1 MTQRLRILF
10 VDDEPS
16 ILDGLR
22 RLLRPMRDE
31 WEVERAAY
39 PRGALHMRF
48 SENHDEK
55 RAIARFGERGALAA
69 AAWVFTSDGIPLL
82 YNGQE
87 AGDVTESGAPALFEP
102 ECSLYVYFAEQAP
115 LPHEVRPRARS
126 SAGEQEC
133 SPYTGLSLC
142 YTHLAEDVDFGRFRE
157 AENIAVVGLGSA
169 DCAVSRGVAWMR
181 CVQQFGERAMDG
193 EADWVLCGF
202 DGGESEPAYGGEPG
216 GYFAIWC
223 FGIGIRV

>member
-1 MTQRLRILF
+1 MIF
-10 VDDEPS
+10 SGGSGDPPS
-16 ILDGLR
+16 FAQNAKEG
-22 RLLRPMRDE
+22 
-31 WEVERAAY
+31 
-39 PRGALHMRF
+39 RG
-48 SENHDEK
+48 
-55 RAIARFGERGALAA
+55 
-69 AAWVFTSDGIPLL
+69 
-82 YNGQE
+82 
-87 AGDVTESGAPALFEP
+87 PALFEP

-115 LPHEVRPRARS
+115 LPHEVRPRPRS

-202 DGGESEPAYGGEPG
+202 DGGESEPAYGGESG

-223 FGIGIRV
+223 FGIGIRVGSGMAGGRGAANVGGRIAEVRNALRR